1 METNK
6 SIKITDKAY
15 ISTHSVETLSI
26 LDIQWTVV
34 YWRSRCNLHIVCWGK
49 VGCEWGTIRVYFG
62 VTCVCF
68 ITRIVPVLPQGL
80 RPTSIFLFMS
90 KYHLK
95 NTNKILKKKTFRFN
109 SLRPSGAYI
118 CVSERTTIGSD
129 NGLAPSRRQAI
140 IWTNVEMIL
149 IQTLGTNFSEILRE
163 IYTFSVKKM
172 HLKISSGK
180 YRLSCL
186 GLNVLKL
193 KWIWRTNVD

>member
-6 SIKITDKAY
+6 SIKITDEAY
-15 ISTHSVETLSI
+15 ISTQSVETLSI

-68 ITRIVPVLPQGL
+68 IPRIVPVLPQGL
-80 RPTSIFLFMS
+80 RPTSIFFI
-90 KYHLK
+90 YV
-95 NTNKILKKKTFRFN
+95 KISFEEHKQNLKKKPFRFN

-118 CVSERTTIGSD
+118 CVSKRTTIGSD

-140 IWTNVEMIL
+140 IWTNAEIIL

-163 IYTFSVKKM
+163 IYTFSFKKM